1 MQIPGSPSPSS
12 MGQRYTDRWERMPAI
27 ECSWAVARG
36 SVGHVPVPAS
46 GALAPIGVALAM
58 ATWEGRCNSPLV
70 RSAGSVE
77 ACETRETGQCR
88 AGAEP
93 QRGHERSRCATNGI
107 RRALSV
113 LAAPTARTKR
123 TTPPTEHD
131 RNWNRLGLGFSCA
144 PRRIEFQIRFVDER
158 KVVD

>member
-1 MQIPGSPSPSS
+1 MPATDQVHRPRASNLPLLLPHTYEKAGEGDEVQIPGSPSPSR

-77 ACETRETGQCR
+77 ACEARETGGWR
-88 AGAEP
+88 TGADGGAGAE
-93 QRGHERSRCATNGI
+93 
-107 RRALSV
+107 
-113 LAAPTARTKR
+113 
-123 TTPPTEHD
+123 TP
-131 RNWNRLGLGFSCA
+131 A
-144 PRRIEFQIRFVDER
+144 
-158 KVVD
+158 